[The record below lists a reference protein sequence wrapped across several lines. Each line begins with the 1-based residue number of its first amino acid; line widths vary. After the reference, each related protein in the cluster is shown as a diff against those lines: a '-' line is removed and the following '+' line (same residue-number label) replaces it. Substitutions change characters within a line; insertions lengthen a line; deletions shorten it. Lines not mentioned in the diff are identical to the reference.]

1 MLNIIDELNRLNLP
15 YETIL
20 VGFDFAYL
28 FSNTDRNFGFKTVW
42 ENLELGIN
50 KLSTTDSVI
59 EILEMYL
66 TCNNSIFN
74 N

>member
-20 VGFDFAYL
+20 VGFDIAYL

-42 ENLELGIN
+42 VNLELGIN

>member
-20 VGFDFAYL
+20 VGFDIAYL

-59 EILEMYL
+59 EIVEMYL

>member
-20 VGFDFAYL
+20 VGFDIAYL

-50 KLSTTDSVI
+50 KLSTTNSVI
-59 EILEMYL
+59 EILEMYV